1 MGISNHLLRLLNVVI
16 ISLCKKCKNRYTE
29 KSDFKDSRKL
39 VAKVIN
45 FSISGTTVLVE
56 IETCIKC
63 EKD

>member
-16 ISLCKKCKNRYTE
+16 ISLCKKCKNQYTE
-29 KSDFKDSRKL
+29 KSNFKDARKL
-39 VAKVIN
+39 IAKVIN
-45 FSISGTTVLVE
+45 FSINGTTVLVE

>member
-1 MGISNHLLRLLNVVI
+1 MVI

-29 KSDFKDSRKL
+29 KSNFKDARKL

-45 FSISGTTVLVE
+45 FSINGTTVLVE